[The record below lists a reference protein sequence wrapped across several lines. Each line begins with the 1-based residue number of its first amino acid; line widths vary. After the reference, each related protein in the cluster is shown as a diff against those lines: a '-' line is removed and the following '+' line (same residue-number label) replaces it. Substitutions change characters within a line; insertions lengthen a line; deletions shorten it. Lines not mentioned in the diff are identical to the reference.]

1 MVAAQFLHLVTLVL
15 MLIEI
20 QTIIVHVLL
29 DIMMPV
35 SINVKHAI
43 QVVLPALVQSHVQ
56 AVMLENSEF
65 STILFVFVKMD
76 SLNLFSLM
84 ELKYVLH
91 AQVNVKNAL

>member
-29 DIMMPV
+29 DIMMLV
-35 SINVKHAI
+35 SINVLHAI
-43 QVVLPALVQSHVQ
+43 QVVLPALAQPHVQ

-65 STILFVFVKMD
+65 LTILFVFVKMD
-76 SLNLFSLM
+76 SSNLFSLT